1 MPSLFLANLD
11 WQLAFD
17 ADKDKATKT
26 RKAIVDQ
33 AVADNLTI
41 GGYHFGFPNAGK
53 IEKDGGSHVFVPA
66 KV

>member
-1 MPSLFLANLD
+1 VPALFLTNLD
-11 WQLAFD
+11 WQLSFD
-17 ADKDKATKT
+17 ADRDQATAT
-26 RKAIVDQ
+26 RRAIVDQ

-53 IEKDGGSHVFVPA
+53 VEKEGASHIFTPA